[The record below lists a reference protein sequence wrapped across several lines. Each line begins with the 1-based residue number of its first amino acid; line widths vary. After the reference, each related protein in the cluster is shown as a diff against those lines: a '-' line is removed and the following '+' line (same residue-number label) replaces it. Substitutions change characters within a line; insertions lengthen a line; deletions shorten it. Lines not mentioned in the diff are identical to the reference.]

1 MKGKDLYKKI
11 LQASSVSKVNSI
23 NHAGSSRKSSE

>member
-11 LQASSVSKVNSI
+11 LQASNVSKVNSI
-23 NHAGSSRKSSE
+23 NHAGVNFRLT